1 MSGVSRRA
9 SSRPIVTE
17 RPASAAFPA
26 INKTRSLFMRK
37 QIQLGAAALL
47 LGLAAAS
54 SAAPTDLV
62 EREQAAR
69 EASQAFLQEL
79 GGALKQ
85 QVEKGGPA
93 SAVPVCSEI
102 APGIASK
109 LSRAHGWQVKR
120 VGTRVRNPMIG
131 TPDVWEQKVLAQ
143 FAKRA
148 ARGEKFDNMTYSEV
162 VKEPNGQYFRFAKA
176 IGVQPQCVGCHGAK
190 DQLAPQVAD
199 TLARD
204 YPHDQATGY
213 KPGELR
219 GAVSIKQPVK

>member
-1 MSGVSRRA
+1 ML
-9 SSRPIVTE
+9 
-17 RPASAAFPA
+17 
-26 INKTRSLFMRK
+26 KK
-37 QIQLGAAALL
+37 IQLVVTGVLL
-47 LGLAAAS
+47 SLAVAS
-54 SAAPTDLV
+54 SAATTEMA

-69 EASQAFLQEL
+69 QATQAFLQQL

-85 QVEKGGPA
+85 QVDKGGPA

-109 LSRAHGWQVKR
+109 LSRDNGWQVKR

-131 TPDVWEQKVLAQ
+131 TPDVWEQKALAQ

-148 ARGEKFDNMTYSEV
+148 ARGERFDDMTYSEV
-162 VKEPNGQYFRFAKA
+162 VKEPNGRYFRFAKA

-190 DQLAPQVAD
+190 DQLAPQVAE

-204 YPHDQATGY
+204 YPHDQAIGY

-219 GAVSIKQPVK
+219 GAVSIKQPLR

>member
-1 MSGVSRRA
+1 ML
-9 SSRPIVTE
+9 
-17 RPASAAFPA
+17 
-26 INKTRSLFMRK
+26 KK
-37 QIQLGAAALL
+37 IQLVVTGVLL
-47 LGLAAAS
+47 SLAVAS
-54 SAAPTDLV
+54 SAATTEIA

-69 EASQAFLQEL
+69 QTTQAFLQQL

-85 QVEKGGPA
+85 QVDKGGPA

-109 LSRAHGWQVKR
+109 LSRDNGWQVKR

-131 TPDVWEQKVLAQ
+131 TPDVWEQKALTQ

-148 ARGEKFDNMTYSEV
+148 ARGERFDDMTYSEV
-162 VKEPNGQYFRFAKA
+162 VKEPNGRYFRFAKA

-190 DQLAPQVAD
+190 DQLAPQVAE

-204 YPHDQATGY
+204 YPHDQAIGY

-219 GAVSIKQPVK
+219 GAVSIKQPLR

>member
-1 MSGVSRRA
+1 ML
-9 SSRPIVTE
+9 
-17 RPASAAFPA
+17 
-26 INKTRSLFMRK
+26 KK
-37 QIQLGAAALL
+37 IQLVATGVLL
-47 LGLAAAS
+47 SLAVAS
-54 SAAPTDLV
+54 SAATTEMA

-69 EASQAFLQEL
+69 QATQAFLQQL

-85 QVEKGGPA
+85 QVDKGGPA

-109 LSRAHGWQVKR
+109 LSRDNGWQVKR

-131 TPDVWEQKVLAQ
+131 TPDVWEQKTLTQ

-148 ARGEKFDNMTYSEV
+148 ARGEKFDDMTYSEV
-162 VKEPNGQYFRFAKA
+162 VKEPNGRYFRFAKA

-190 DQLAPQVAD
+190 DQLAPQVAE

-204 YPHDQATGY
+204 YPHDQAIGY

-219 GAVSIKQPVK
+219 GAVSIKQPLR

>member
-1 MSGVSRRA
+1 MLKKTQLATAGILLSLA
-9 SSRPIVTE
+9 IAT
-17 RPASAAFPA
+17 SAAA
-26 INKTRSLFMRK
+26 
-37 QIQLGAAALL
+37 
-47 LGLAAAS
+47 
-54 SAAPTDLV
+54 TDTA

-69 EASQAFLQEL
+69 QASQAFLQEL

-102 APGIASK
+102 APGIASR
-109 LSRAHGWQVKR
+109 LSREHGWQVKR

-131 TPDVWEQKVLAQ
+131 TPDVWEQEVLAQ

-162 VKEPNGQYFRFAKA
+162 VKEPNGRYFRFAKA

-190 DQLAPQVAD
+190 DQLAPQVAEA
-199 TLARD
+199 LARD
-204 YPHDQATGY
+204 YPNDQATGY
-213 KPGELR
+213 KPGDLR
-219 GAVSIKQPVK
+219 GAVSIKQPMR

>member
-1 MSGVSRRA
+1 
-9 SSRPIVTE
+9 
-17 RPASAAFPA
+17 
-26 INKTRSLFMRK
+26 MRK
-37 QIQLGAAALL
+37 EIRLAAA
-47 LGLAAAS
+47 AAMLSVAVAS
-54 SAAPTDLV
+54 SAAPPDTA

-69 EASQAFLQEL
+69 QASQALLQQL

-102 APGIASK
+102 APGIAGK
-109 LSRAHGWQVKR
+109 LSREHGWQVKR

-131 TPDVWEQKVLAQ
+131 SPDVWEQKVLAN

-148 ARGEKFDNMTYSEV
+148 ARGEKFDDMTYSEV
-162 VKEPNGQYFRFAKA
+162 VKEPNGRYFRFAKA
-176 IGVQPQCVGCHGAK
+176 IGVQPQCIGCHGAK

-219 GAVSIKQPVK
+219 GAVSIKQPLR